1 MSKKCISPDP
11 SQTLSCWHCTSISRV
26 RIRRL
31 ISGQGTSVLLAFC
44 LHFMPR
50 EIGMIKAIDD
60 GPYSAYPATK
70 LNRFPIFIHRP
81 GMFFYSWANPPYRI
95 DLISPTFFINID
107 LISSDL

>member
-1 MSKKCISPDP
+1 MYFPRSFSNTVLLALYFHFTCPHPEINF
-11 SQTLSCWHCTSISRV
+11 
-26 RIRRL
+26 
-31 ISGQGTSVLLAFC
+31 GQGTSVLLAFC